1 MRALNTR
8 GASAPGLAAPERAA
22 NDKAAGANGGRV
34 GGQAQGLSQREF
46 TAWPATLH
54 PDFLQALF
62 SVAAAILARL
72 LRAGGAAR

>member
-8 GASAPGLAAPERAA
+8 GASAPGLAAPESARRDNARGEP
-22 NDKAAGANGGRV
+22 GAS
-34 GGQAQGLSQREF
+34 GGQAQGLSHREF
-46 TAWPATLH
+46 TGWPATLH

-72 LRAGGAAR
+72 LRAGGAR